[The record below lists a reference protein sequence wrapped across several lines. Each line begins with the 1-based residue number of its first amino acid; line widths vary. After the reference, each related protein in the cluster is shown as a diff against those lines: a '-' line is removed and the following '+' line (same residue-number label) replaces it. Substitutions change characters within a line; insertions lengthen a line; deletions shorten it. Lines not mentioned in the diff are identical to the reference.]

1 MFRLE
6 LLVAGMS
13 NQEEL
18 LDNLLDRLSM
28 EGEITGQ
35 VSFLRWF
42 GLLFLVIE
50 EAVMKAATEK
60 AAGHHIKDA
69 LQESWVF
76 NSHLERQGPFINTVR
91 ETAEI
96 AEEVFQ
102 HIRQRKGVITAAE
115 AEEISIQ
122 MRRKYR
128 DNADSVAILLRW
140 TLDPSREPL
149 LVLLEDSQPLLQAI
163 STDTELLR
171 MIDVLGDR
179 ADFVEIAQPYAG
191 DPARLKKKLKELAP
205 DVSARS
211 GR

>member
-1 MFRLE
+1 
-6 LLVAGMS
+6 
-13 NQEEL
+13 
-18 LDNLLDRLSM
+18 
-28 EGEITGQ
+28 
-35 VSFLRWF
+35 
-42 GLLFLVIE
+42 
-50 EAVMKAATEK
+50 
-60 AAGHHIKDA
+60 
-69 LQESWVF
+69 
-76 NSHLERQGPFINTVR
+76 VR

-149 LVLLEDSQPLLQAI
+149 LVLLEESQPLLQAI
-163 STDTELLR
+163 SADTELLR

-179 ADFVEIAQPYAG
+179 ADFVEIAQPFAG
-191 DPARLKKKLKELAP
+191 DPARLKQVLREYNP
-205 DVSARS
+205 EI
-211 GR
+211 